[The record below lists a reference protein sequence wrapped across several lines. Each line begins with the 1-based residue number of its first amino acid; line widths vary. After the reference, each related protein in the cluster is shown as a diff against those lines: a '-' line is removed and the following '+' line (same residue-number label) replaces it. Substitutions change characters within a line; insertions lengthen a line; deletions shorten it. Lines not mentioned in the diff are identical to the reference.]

1 MKERIEK
8 VIMEIANVGAA
19 DEGADLKARSRAGQ
33 PEFGCG
39 YRGARREF
47 GIEFDEG
54 DLSPENFATVG
65 DLAALVGKYV

>member
-19 DEGADLKARSRAGQ
+19 DEGADLKLDLGLDSLSWVAVIVGL
-33 PEFGCG
+33 EE
-39 YRGARREF
+39 EF

>member
-19 DEGADLKARSRAGQ
+19 DRGRRSEARSRLDSLSLVAVIVGL
-33 PEFGCG
+33 EE
-39 YRGARREF
+39 EF